1 MDLVL
6 HKFCLFPLAKLRI
19 KWTELIIPFSLLT
32 FLQKRNFFCRLIR
45 MLSTSAFP
53 CVNTFLFLTL
63 LVVFTQ
69 LFVYSF
75 LLINNKQES
84 HFNCNVQPLFLII
97 QGLKEAETALLS
109 NPIC

>member
-1 MDLVL
+1 MDRTNYPI
-6 HKFCLFPLAKLRI
+6 FPAN
-19 KWTELIIPFSLLT
+19 LLT
-32 FLQKRNFFCRLIR
+32 KTKLFLQINTYVINFI
-45 MLSTSAFP
+45 FP
-53 CVNTFLFLTL
+53 CVNTILFLTL

-69 LFVYSF
+69 LFAYSF

-97 QGLKEAETALLS
+97 QGLKEVETALLS